1 MKFHGFRSIIY
12 GVSER
17 NIMKNKNID
26 ITELLNIIDNYIDTT
41 TIEYKNQINGDW
53 VGENMSTLEAK
64 TIVTKDLIEK
74 VNEIYLEKA

>member
-1 MKFHGFRSIIY
+1 
-12 GVSER
+12 
-17 NIMKNKNID
+17 MKNKNID

-74 VNEIYLEKA
+74 VNEIYLEKAWGSPD